1 MSIDQDDDA
10 SWKKDDGLR
19 KNLRDFLM
27 IKRLI
32 IIVLVLTV
40 MLPALPHRPAG
51 DANRDNRIDL
61 GDVIVN
67 IRSLSQSAADPRDF
81 REELGKTVTSIRTV
95 AGLDRVFKADD
106 GQARTTSGVGTV
118 YLLSSTD
125 VTPVMTAAPATGNT
139 PDLYQSLETP
149 AEHGPPR
156 YRT

>member
-1 MSIDQDDDA
+1 M
-10 SWKKDDGLR
+10 R
-19 KNLRDFLM
+19 KNLRDILM

-32 IIVLVLTV
+32 IIVLIMTV

-81 REELGKTVTSIRTV
+81 SEEIGKAVTSIRTV
-95 AGLDRVFKADD
+95 AGLDRAFKADD
-106 GQARTTSGVGTV
+106 GQAGTTSGVGTV

-125 VTPVMTAAPATGNT
+125 VTPVMTAIQATGEN
-139 PDLYQSLETP
+139 PLAYQSFETP

-156 YRT
+156 HRA